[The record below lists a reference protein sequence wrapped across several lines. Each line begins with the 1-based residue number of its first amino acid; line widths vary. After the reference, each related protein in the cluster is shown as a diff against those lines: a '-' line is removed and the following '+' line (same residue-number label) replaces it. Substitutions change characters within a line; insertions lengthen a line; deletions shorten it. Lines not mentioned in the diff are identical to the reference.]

1 MSEALF
7 LTVTNAVATIS
18 INDAPYNRMSLE
30 YIDALEK
37 LLPQLAEDDGVRAR
51 KSDGAEALRVGL
63 VMETVPLAELK
74 PRAQGLGEELSRQ
87 PRLAVKRMLDTIV
100 GFESKSLAEPLQ
112 DERAAVHLTRG
123 TPDAAEGMR
132 AFLEKRRPVFNQR

>member
-1 MSEALF
+1 MIL
-7 LTVTNAVATIS
+7 
-18 INDAPYNRMSLE
+18 
-30 YIDALEK
+30 
-37 LLPQLAEDDGVRAR
+37 RAR
-51 KSDGAEALRVGL
+51 KIDGAEALRMGL

-74 PRAQGLGEELSRQ
+74 TRAQALGEELARQ
-87 PRLAVKRMLDTIV
+87 PRLAVKGMLDTIV
-100 GFESKSLAEPLQ
+100 GFESKGLAESLQ